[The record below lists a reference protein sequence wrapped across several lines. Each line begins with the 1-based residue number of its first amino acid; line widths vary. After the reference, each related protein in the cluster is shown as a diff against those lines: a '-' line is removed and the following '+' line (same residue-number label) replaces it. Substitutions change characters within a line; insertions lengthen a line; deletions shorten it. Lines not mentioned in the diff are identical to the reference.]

1 MFNWPEMFRC
11 AEDWANGFLVG
22 AAAAS
27 LVAIAVV
34 SLVLL
39 ARSV

>member
-1 MFNWPEMFRC
+1 MFDWPEVFHC

-22 AAAAS
+22 AAASS

-34 SLVLL
+34 SLMLL
-39 ARSV
+39 ARAV